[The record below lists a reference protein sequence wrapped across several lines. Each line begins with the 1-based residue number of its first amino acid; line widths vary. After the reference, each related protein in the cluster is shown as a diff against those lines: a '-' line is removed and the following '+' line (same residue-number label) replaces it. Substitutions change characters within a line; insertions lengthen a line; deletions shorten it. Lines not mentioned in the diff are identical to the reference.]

1 MNPENPP
8 TNTLPT
14 PLTRRGFIAASAAVL
29 SASPLAFASTQA
41 TPAPGGAPPA
51 ALALAALFGAALTRI
66 DSPSAGPVARYDS
79 SSS

>member
-29 SASPLAFASTQA
+29 SASPLAFASA
-41 TPAPGGAPPA
+41 ESARNMVRAGSE
-51 ALALAALFGAALTRI
+51 I
-66 DSPSAGPVARYDS
+66 DASAVVVELGFPK
-79 SSS
+79 